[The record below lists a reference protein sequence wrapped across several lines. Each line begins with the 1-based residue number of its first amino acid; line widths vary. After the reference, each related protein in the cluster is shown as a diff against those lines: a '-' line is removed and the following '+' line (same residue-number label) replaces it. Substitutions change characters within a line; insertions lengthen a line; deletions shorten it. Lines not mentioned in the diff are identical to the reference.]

1 LAASQANYKTSKA
14 QIVELQV
21 KRKEALIKAGGA
33 RKQLSAIY
41 DKIYDI
47 QGTIVDLNLRLT
59 SEKAQLGYAN
69 DYVAAQ
75 TLRLNTCKQGGY
87 VTDDRRGTW
96 SSYSGT
102 IVNDATCNLA
112 QAAGVVPTIGSGRI
126 SYVGPDYV
134 VVNGIKAYLG
144 KCSSRVYRS
153 GHNRFYP

>member
-1 LAASQANYKTSKA
+1 MAASQANYKTSKA

-87 VTDDRRGTW
+87 VADDRR
-96 SSYSGT
+96 GT